1 MSADFTADA
10 SNKMQEL
17 VDKILRNQGYAYI
30 QMRGARGNP
39 GTTYKIEGPFVN
51 RSPDLGS
58 SRNQF
63 KLTELN
69 PEDFKP
75 PFTIDE
81 FLLLRWFTE
90 GTTVHKTNPDGRTNS
105 LPNDGVPVFNGGRKR
120 TMRKRNKKRRTNR
133 RKSRVNRK

>member
-10 SNKMQEL
+10 FNKMQKL
-17 VDKILRNQGYAYI
+17 VDKILPKQGYAYI
-30 QMRGARGNP
+30 QIRGARGNP

-51 RSPDLGS
+51 PSPDLGS
-58 SRNQF
+58 SHNEF

-69 PEDFKP
+69 AEHFRP
-75 PFTIDE
+75 PFIKDE

-90 GTTVHKTNPDGRTNS
+90 GATVHETNPDGRTNS
-105 LPNDGVPVFNGGRKR
+105 LPNDGIPEFYGGRKR